1 MHNLIKSDVM
11 YRLNQQLR
19 SRACFVYDSDTR
31 LHISSVGLY
40 TYPGVMV
47 VCGERQA
54 LDYRQDTLLNPNVI
68 VEVLSSSTEACDR
81 GRKFQYYRMLESLR
95 EYLLISSDRVA
106 ADLHTKGPD
115 GQWKLTFAG
124 NPEDTL
130 DLQSVGCRLRLADVY
145 LKSGLLNYPTG
156 G

>member
-68 VEVLSSSTEACDR
+68 VEVLSSSTEA
-81 GRKFQYYRMLESLR
+81 Y
-95 EYLLISSDRVA
+95 
-106 ADLHTKGPD
+106 
-115 GQWKLTFAG
+115 
-124 NPEDTL
+124 
-130 DLQSVGCRLRLADVY
+130 
-145 LKSGLLNYPTG
+145 
-156 G
+156 